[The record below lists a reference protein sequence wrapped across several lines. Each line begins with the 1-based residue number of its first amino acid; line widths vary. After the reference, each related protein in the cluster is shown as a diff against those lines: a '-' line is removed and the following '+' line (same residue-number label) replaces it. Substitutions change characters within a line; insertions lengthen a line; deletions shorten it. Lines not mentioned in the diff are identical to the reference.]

1 MTEVINKPSI
11 EAKLEQGDDVAD
23 EIRLRALNEE
33 NADGEDPW
41 EALLQ
46 RKEIAL
52 KALRRDPRQVA
63 EQLRKICAEADEL
76 MRRPGAEL
84 KSDEKFI
91 LALIE
96 AARLLINAI
105 LRILG
110 MGRLQI
116 PDFGFRAAIEPL
128 QFKQAVEQVA
138 DDPVERL
145 LALLEGAREGR
156 SVPLDDIIDAAKPLE
171 DLLTMDQQELM
182 LAWFDRYPLV
192 PALAAAS
199 MQEIVGGLWSGQACP
214 ERPAHMNSADRER
227 AV

>member
-1 MTEVINKPSI
+1 MTTLYEKQPTEV
-11 EAKLEQGDDVAD
+11 KLHDDGDVAD
-23 EIRLRALNEE
+23 ELRMRALKGSLE
-33 NADGEDPW
+33 DDEDPW

-52 KALRRDPRQVA
+52 KALRRDPRLVA
-63 EQLRKICAEADEL
+63 EQLRRICAEADEL

-84 KSDEKFI
+84 KSDEKLI

-110 MGRLQI
+110 LGRIQI
-116 PDFGFRAAIEPL
+116 PDFGFRSAIEPL
-128 QFKQAVEQVA
+128 EFKQAVEKVA
-138 DDPVERL
+138 DGPVERL

-156 SVPLDDIIDAAKPLE
+156 AVPLDDIIAAAQPLE

-182 LAWFDRYPLV
+182 LAWFDRYPMV

-199 MQEIVGGLWSGQACP
+199 MQEIVGGLWDAHREHDKTQAGII
-214 ERPAHMNSADRER
+214 RER
-227 AV
+227 